1 MKKLLI
7 IAITLL
13 GLTGCSGKDLRQV
26 YEYVDETAA
35 EVPLTEAEV
44 TAALRDALAR
54 GISRGAAQASAEN
67 GYYGDPRLRIPFPP
81 EVKKVEQAFREVGLG
96 AEVERFVRQL
106 NRAAELAALRAKPI
120 FINAITSMSI
130 DDAFDILE
138 GEADA
143 ATRYLERTI
152 GDELRAAFGPI
163 IGEALDETSETR
175 YYDDLIR
182 AYNKMPFTRRVD
194 PDLARYAT
202 ERSIEGLFLL
212 IADEEAS
219 LRADPSARTT
229 RLLRRVFGSL
239 DS

>member
-143 ATRYLERTI
+143 ATRYLERTT

-163 IGEALDETSETR
+163 IGEALDETSATR

>member
-1 MKKLLI
+1 MLLMSSP
-7 IAITLL
+7 A
-13 GLTGCSGKDLRQV
+13 G
-26 YEYVDETAA
+26 YVDETAA

-143 ATRYLERTI
+143 ATRYLERTT

-163 IGEALDETSETR
+163 IGEALDETSATR